1 MIDQRS
7 SRIRSRSLSRV
18 ALAAAFELKEL
29 EPLARLSI
37 PDTTSKRVKLCI
49 TTGQEE
55 KLFVLDC
62 GFARRSWDR
71 CDTRRARTGK
81 HLC

>member
-7 SRIRSRSLSRV
+7 SRIRSRSPSRV
-18 ALAAAFELKEL
+18 ALTAALELKEL

-37 PDTTSKRVKLCI
+37 YDTTSKRVKLCI

-55 KLFVLDC
+55 NCLF
-62 GFARRSWDR
+62 
-71 CDTRRARTGK
+71 
-81 HLC
+81 